1 MIKFLEDVGSTLVDK
16 NFTWWRKPYLTHY
29 YVILSEAKN
38 LKKNLLKIDT
48 SAKASEVGSTLVDKN
63 FTWWQKPAL
72 CIITSF

>member
-38 LKKNLLKIDT
+38 LKKTVEK
-48 SAKASEVGSTLVDKN
+48 
-63 FTWWQKPAL
+63 
-72 CIITSF
+72 